1 MSHDA
6 LYNIYELRLQLNMT
20 NRKGDSKDFITR
32 ISIHPRTIVHIMAHP
47 LLDSLEHLLN
57 VSTDPVVLHYD
68 TVFNMGDYYMSTLTF
83 RHGLFIGN
91 PIIPCSFFI
100 HSKLYHIDH
109 REFLDAITE
118 TTTALLTKRVNLITD
133 REFKF
138 SGIFLLV
145 PKPANKETR
154 AETKTSTPK
163 RDTPGE
169 IVLSGSK
176 SSRRSH
182 RHRHMIRRMYNL
194 NKTLNNKKSLCKEHM
209 HDNVV
214 NLSSYTPTQTE
225 LDILSKGLSF
235 IPYTRCLDRDVTEET
250 ESFIR
255 KLRLRYIHRSTQTK
269 PNPFRLKSTQTPKP
283 TDCQDLENLINTIRL
298 TMSQIHPTTGWY
310 NLPRNGMSIIKK
322 LSKEHDVIINTADK
336 GSSIVL
342 LDREKYVEAGRKHL
356 DDKQTYT
363 RLTADI
369 TDTIKKTIT
378 IKLGKLCEM
387 NLLSKSHYKFC
398 LPPADHRTS
407 LMYCLIKLHKNPHAY
422 RPICSCV
429 NSVTSN
435 ISRFLDHWLKQAVR
449 LLPSYI
455 SDSTHFIKTIED
467 ITFAKD
473 ILLCSIDVTNMYT
486 NIPIDEGNR
495 AAIRALE
502 NLKCQTDMPN
512 MAALTELLD
521 LITKNNVFEFD
532 GEFSIQTKGVP
543 MGNIMAPSYSGI
555 FMGELETRLIDLQSD
570 KIKLWVRYIDDIFVA
585 WQGTQTDFDNFVQQC
600 NKLHTSIKFTS
611 ECSTTEINF
620 LDMTVFK
627 GPNFQQRQKLD
638 IKTFKKP
645 TNKQAYVHGSSF
657 HPPGI
662 GKSIAL
668 GESYRAL
675 RTNTDK
681 TNFFKQI
688 DSVQNALLSRGYK
701 QTVIKPLIRRVRF
714 KDRHTVLYKYKRT
727 KTQTLGTPTMVLT
740 YNTHVSQVRKELN
753 KIWEDFQQNPTLNAL
768 YPMPP
773 RIAQKK
779 NRSLGNILVSA
790 KLKKQTPR
798 EMPPDNQPIDVYQHC
813 RVPAEYP
820 RNILKHKEK
829 TTDIIPTEIT

>member
-1 MSHDA
+1 MDCTGTSGGLSLSFRDESMRMERLLGSICQPLHHSSPTGSSRGTPDPTPRGTPCLMDTARNKLQTKMADVKKYMIDIAHASHHLDHLA
-6 LYNIYELRLQLNMT
+6 KTVET
-20 NRKGDSKDFITR
+20 NRLPKGLTVEPCMMLIDADEETAAEWKEQTRRNTLGYIDVAKRHYKKQIARKTEAITDCQR
-32 ISIHPRTIVHIMAHP
+32 KALESIS
-47 LLDSLEHLLN
+47 DSLLTDKQRRALKGSYEELLKHAEKEAKAIKRERETKALN
-57 VSTDPVVLHYD
+57 RNLKV
-68 TVFNMGDYYMSTLTF
+68 
-83 RHGLFIGN
+83 
-91 PIIPCSFFI
+91 
-100 HSKLYHIDH
+100 KDH
-109 REFLDAITE
+109 Q
-118 TTTALLTKRVNLITD
+118 K
-133 REFKF
+133 
-138 SGIFLLV
+138 G

-169 IVLSGSK
+169 IVLSG
-176 SSRRSH
+176 
-182 RHRHMIRRMYNL
+182 N
-194 NKTLNNKKSLCKEHM
+194 
-209 HDNVV
+209 
-214 NLSSYTPTQTE
+214 
-225 LDILSKGLSF
+225 
-235 IPYTRCLDRDVTEET
+235 
-250 ESFIR
+250 
-255 KLRLRYIHRSTQTK
+255 
-269 PNPFRLKSTQTPKP
+269 
-283 TDCQDLENLINTIRL
+283 CQDLENLINRIRL
-298 TMSQIHPTTGWY
+298 TMSQINPTTGWY

-378 IKLGKLCEM
+378 IKLGKLCKM
-387 NLLSKSHYKFC
+387 NLLSKSHHKFC

-407 LMYCLIKLHKNPHAY
+407 LMYFLIKLHKNPHAY

-532 GEFSIQTKGVP
+532 GEFYIQTKGVP

-620 LDMTVFK
+620 LDMTVLK

-681 TNFFKQI
+681 TNFLKQI
-688 DSVQNALLSRGYK
+688 DSVHNALLSRGYK

-714 KDRHTVLYKYKRT
+714 KDRHTVLYKNKRT

-740 YNTHVSQVRKELN
+740 YNTHVSQARKELN
-753 KIWEDFQQNPTLNAL
+753 KIWEDVQQNPILSAL

-773 RIAQKK
+773 RIAPKK

-798 EMPPDNQPIDVYQHC
+798 EMPPDYQPIDVYQHC

-829 TTDIIPTEIT
+829 TADIRNHLEMDHVHH

>member
-1 MSHDA
+1 MERLLGSICQPLHHSSPTGSSRGTPDPTPRGTPCLMDTARNKLQTRMADVKKYMVDIAHASHHLDHLA
-6 LYNIYELRLQLNMT
+6 KTVET
-20 NRKGDSKDFITR
+20 NRLPKGLTVEPRMMLIDADEETAAEWKEQTRRNTLGYIDVAKRHYKKQIARKTEAITDCQR
-32 ISIHPRTIVHIMAHP
+32 KALESISDP
-47 LLDSLEHLLN
+47 LLTDKQRRVLKGSYEELLN
-57 VSTDPVVLHYD
+57 HAEKEAKAIKRERDQS
-68 TVFNMGDYYMSTLTF
+68 SQ
-83 RHGLFIGN
+83 
-91 PIIPCSFFI
+91 
-100 HSKLYHIDH
+100 SKLEEGE
-109 REFLDAITE
+109 RPP
-118 TTTALLTKRVNLITD
+118 KR
-133 REFKF
+133 
-138 SGIFLLV
+138 
-145 PKPANKETR
+145 P
-154 AETKTSTPK
+154 KTSQQRNPGRNK
-163 RDTPGE
+163 NKYPQEGHSWRD
-169 IVLSGSK
+169 
-176 SSRRSH
+176 R
-182 RHRHMIRRMYNL
+182 
-194 NKTLNNKKSLCKEHM
+194 
-209 HDNVV
+209 
-214 NLSSYTPTQTE
+214 TE
-225 LDILSKGLSF
+225 
-235 IPYTRCLDRDVTEET
+235 
-250 ESFIR
+250 R
-255 KLRLRYIHRSTQTK
+255 KSTQTK
-269 PNPFRLKSTQTPKP
+269 PNPFRLKSIQTPKP
-283 TDCQDLENLINTIRL
+283 TDCQDLENLINRIRL

-407 LMYCLIKLHKNPHAY
+407 LMYFLIKLHKNPHAY

-429 NSVTSN
+429 NTVTSN

-521 LITKNNVFEFD
+521 LITKNNVFGFD
-532 GEFSIQTKGVP
+532 GEFYIQTKGVP

-638 IKTFKKP
+638 MKTFKKP

-681 TNFFKQI
+681 TNFLKQI

-714 KDRHTVLYKYKRT
+714 KDRHTVLYKNKRT

-753 KIWEDFQQNPTLNAL
+753 KIWEDVQQNPTLNAL

-798 EMPPDNQPIDVYQHC
+798 EMPPVNQPIDVYQHC

-820 RNILKHKEK
+820 RNILKHMSF
-829 TTDIIPTEIT
+829 IPTEIM